1 MSRERNPIRAGT
13 RPGTGSNYSSDQSG
27 KGGRQLK
34 KIIIGVVVLV
44 AVVAVVLIFAKS
56 RKAEIPDMRIVA
68 VEKGNITKA
77 VVATGEIRPLAIAEV
92 KSKIGGVVRKFYVE
106 EGQTVAKGQKLA
118 EIVPAATPEELV
130 AAREQV
136 KTAGLQVDQSRRN
149 LERFEGL
156 AAKNLVSDKE
166 VEDAQTQLSIDEARY
181 DAALAEL
188 QVLEQGATTGKT
200 AAKSED
206 AGRDAGRDASTTAEA
221 LADMIIVSPVSGI
234 VLSRDMDEGSAAI
247 AMSSAYGGTTILT
260 LADVSVMHFEGDVDE
275 SDVGK
280 IAEGMPAKIF
290 VDAFPDTTF
299 EGRLTRIAPL
309 GVKAEGVVNFKV
321 EAEVGGSTGR
331 LKTGMSADVQLVL
344 DERKDVLTLPEGAF
358 IYEGDS
364 TFVEKVDAAAEA
376 GKRRVLVQTGLSDG
390 IKTELLE
397 GLGEGEKVVMQ

>member
-1 MSRERNPIRAGT
+1 M
-13 RPGTGSNYSSDQSG
+13 
-27 KGGRQLK
+27 K

-200 AAKSED
+200 AAKSE
-206 AGRDAGRDASTTAEA
+206 DAGRDASTTAEA